1 VSHLHH
7 NRAEKA
13 LLDECGLTE
22 ADLQALLMAN
32 QENPEVQRVF
42 MAMQV
47 RVASHLVIVLFH
59 FYGFDRVEF
68 IWLRQATPVN
78 VLAVF

>member
-1 VSHLHH
+1 MLFTVIRSHHH
-7 NRAEKA
+7 RAEKA

-42 MAMQV
+42 MSMQV
-47 RVASHLVIVLFH
+47 REA
-59 FYGFDRVEF
+59 
-68 IWLRQATPVN
+68 
-78 VLAVF
+78 